1 MAIQKRGNKYYSNI
15 TINGRRIRQ
24 PLSSD
29 LKVAKVM
36 LQQLEMQELIQPQ
49 EPKQVR
55 VKFKDAVDEFINE
68 CYEVENAYDTL
79 RYFKGKVTMACSV
92 LNHLKAYQAHSK
104 IQYVDEATFAN
115 LSAYMRHRK
124 KELSNNTMMKIRGYL
139 TRFFTFAENS
149 DWIVKSPA
157 NKLKKYSMDKKTPYH
172 FTDQEIA
179 KIMDNAGQ
187 FRLFYQFMLYTGI
200 RCTDLYEM
208 EDDVFYMHPETKR
221 MYISFHMNKTGEE
234 LNVPLLPEAE
244 ALIPF
249 LGTHGYLF
257 PGAQERGW
265 RRAQNWNLMENFK
278 LVEYHNKGI
287 KNHTFRHT
295 FAMNLINKG
304 TPKEVIQQLMGHTSI
319 TTTEIYANKMKK
331 ENLEDW
337 TN

>member
-124 KELSNNTMMKIRGYL
+124 KELSNNTMMKIRG
-139 TRFFTFAENS
+139 
-149 DWIVKSPA
+149 
-157 NKLKKYSMDKKTPYH
+157 
-172 FTDQEIA
+172 
-179 KIMDNAGQ
+179 
-187 FRLFYQFMLYTGI
+187 
-200 RCTDLYEM
+200 
-208 EDDVFYMHPETKR
+208 
-221 MYISFHMNKTGEE
+221 
-234 LNVPLLPEAE
+234 
-244 ALIPF
+244 
-249 LGTHGYLF
+249 
-257 PGAQERGW
+257 
-265 RRAQNWNLMENFK
+265 
-278 LVEYHNKGI
+278 
-287 KNHTFRHT
+287 
-295 FAMNLINKG
+295 
-304 TPKEVIQQLMGHTSI
+304 
-319 TTTEIYANKMKK
+319 
-331 ENLEDW
+331 
-337 TN
+337 